1 MKFSEKW
8 LREWVDPAVSI
19 EELVEQLTMA
29 GLEVDSVE
37 PAGAGLESLLVGEV
51 ISVDKHPDADKLRVC
66 QVNIGQQQPLQ
77 IVCGAPN
84 VSAGGKYPLAPV
96 GGRMPGGKKIKK
108 SKLRGVESQGM
119 LCSSQ
124 ELELSE
130 DHDGLME
137 LPAEALA
144 GQSLRDFLGL
154 DDNIIDLDLTP
165 NRGDC
170 LGIEGIAREV
180 GTLLRSAVTTVAVSP
195 VKASIDDRFEIDI
208 QTPAAC
214 PQYLGRVIR
223 GVDATVATPLWMKER
238 LRRSGLRSLGPV
250 VDVTNYV
257 LLELGQPMHAFD
269 LARLSGG
276 VRVRYALEGEELT
289 LLDDRTVALNAGTV
303 VIADHDKPLAIA
315 GVMGGLDSG
324 VKDTTT
330 DLFLECA
337 FFLPEMIAGCARS
350 YGMHTDSAHRFE
362 RGVDPALQQRAIERA
377 TELLL
382 AISGGE
388 AGPVCT
394 VTSSEHLPV
403 CKPLVLRRER
413 IQRVLG
419 MSPEDGEVAD
429 ILGRLGMVA
438 TEQQDGWL
446 VEPPGFRFDIRI
458 EADLIEEIGRIYGY
472 NRLPSVSLQGAM
484 EVQAVPETDITLMD
498 FCDVLIARGYQEAI
512 TYSFVDEVMQAQI
525 NPDMVPVRL
534 ANPISSEMAEMRTS
548 LWTGLLKAV
557 QHNVHRQKT
566 RLRFFE
572 HGLRFYTKDDGAI
585 QQDVMFAGVITGS
598 RFPESW
604 DGKEQPVDFYDL
616 KNDLETLLQL
626 GGDTQRFTFS
636 SREHPA
642 LHPGQTAAVECA
654 GKTVGWLGCIHPVL
668 AKRLDLSSD
677 TCLFEVQ
684 YDSINTSQ
692 LTEFKLISR
701 YPSIRRDLAFV
712 VDADL
717 QTGVLQAAVKAVAGG
732 LLKQM
737 PIFDVYQGKGIESGL
752 KSIAFGL
759 ILQDNSRTLTEQD
772 IEAVVEKVTMQLG
785 DKFGATLRD

>member
-8 LREWVDPAVSI
+8 LREWVDPAVSTA
-19 EELVEQLTMA
+19 ELVEQLTMA

-66 QVNIGQQQPLQ
+66 QVNIGQQQLLQ
-77 IVCGAPN
+77 VVCGAPN
-84 VSAGGKYPLAPV
+84 VSAGRKYPLAPV
-96 GGRMPGGKKIKK
+96 GGRMPGGMKVKK

-119 LCSSQ
+119 LCSAQ
-124 ELELSE
+124 ELGLSE

-137 LPAEALA
+137 LPAEAEA
-144 GQSLRDFLGL
+144 GQSLQDFLGL
-154 DDNIIDLDLTP
+154 DDNIIELDLTP

-180 GTLLRSAVTTVAVSP
+180 GTLLRSAVTTVAVAP

-208 QTPAAC
+208 QVPEAC

-223 GVDATVATPLWMKER
+223 GVDATATTPLWMQER

-269 LARLSGG
+269 LAHLSGG

-289 LLDDRTVALNAGTV
+289 LLDDRKVVLDAGTV

-315 GVMGGLDSG
+315 GVMGGLDSA

-330 DLFLECA
+330 ELFLECA
-337 FFLPEMIAGCARS
+337 FFPPEMIAGCARS

-362 RGVDPALQQRAIERA
+362 RGVDPGLQHRAIERA

-382 AISGGE
+382 TISGGE

-394 VTSSEHLPV
+394 LTSSEHLPA
-403 CKPLVLRRER
+403 CNPIVLRRER

-419 MSPEDGEVAD
+419 MSPDDAEVAD
-429 ILGRLGMVA
+429 ILDRLGMVA

-472 NRLPSVSLQGAM
+472 NRLPSVSLLGAM
-484 EVQAVPETDITLMD
+484 EVQAVAETDVGLTD
-498 FCDVLIARGYQEAI
+498 FCDVLVARGYQEAV
-512 TYSFVDEVMQAQI
+512 TYSFVDEAMQAQI
-525 NPDMVPVRL
+525 NPAMVPVKL
-534 ANPISSEMAEMRTS
+534 ANPISSELAEMRTS

-572 HGLRFYTKDDGAI
+572 HGLRFYAGDDGVI
-585 QQDVMFAGVITGS
+585 QQDIMLAAVITGS
-598 RFPESW
+598 RLPESW

-616 KNDLETLLQL
+616 KNDLEALLQL

-636 SREHPA
+636 GREHPA
-642 LHPGQTAAVECA
+642 LHPGQTAAVECE
-654 GKTVGWLGCIHPVL
+654 GKTIGWLGRIHPVL
-668 AKRLDLSSD
+668 ASRLDISAD
-677 TCLFEVQ
+677 TCLFELQ
-684 YDSINTSQ
+684 YESVNTSQ
-692 LTEFKLISR
+692 IAEFKSISR

-712 VDADL
+712 VDDNLEA
-717 QTGVLQAAVKAVAGG
+717 GVLQAAVKEVAGD
-732 LLKQM
+732 LLQQM
-737 PIFDVYQGKGIESGL
+737 TVFDVYQGKGIETGR

-772 IEAVVEKVTMQLG
+772 IEAVVDNVTTQLG